1 MEKFKNPLQ
10 KSSRCTK
17 WEAPVISIQTEQR
30 AFCGRVSP
38 APRPLPLPQPPW
50 QQKNIWESTPEQS
63 IKPGGRPITCPQ
75 QSGPAHSTPPGL
87 HLFINSHLLPLPPEG
102 KCTSYTAP
110 HLHSIQSFLLQSF
123 HFPSYSPSISHP
135 PTHFVLG
142 PRFPAIPTQPANAPP
157 PPATLLCVPQMV
169 ASLGR
174 GDEGRSPTG
183 KWLIYLFSMPNTE
196 QETDSFWR
204 CTEQTQASCSHSLFK
219 VMVSCQLFS
228 LQLSQTQHIR
238 TLNKC

>member
-157 PPATLLCVPQMV
+157 
-169 ASLGR
+169 
-174 GDEGRSPTG
+174 
-183 KWLIYLFSMPNTE
+183 
-196 QETDSFWR
+196 
-204 CTEQTQASCSHSLFK
+204 
-219 VMVSCQLFS
+219 CQLPSSVYLRWWHRWGEGMRAGAPRESGSF
-228 LQLSQTQHIR
+228 IFFPCR
-238 TLNKC
+238 TLSKRQTLSGDVLSRPRRHVATVYLK